1 MIAPVQLDASSRQIR
16 TASQA
21 GHTASGRKN
30 SVLGPLDVAALA
42 RMAAASVD
50 DVAAGASQASL
61 KAAGVIVDD
70 AAVTPRYVFGARS
83 SWRRRLLLA
92 FWYVGTYGVGLGLI
106 ALLQTALDAPRLTV
120 VLITVSVTAP
130 LSFTGARLLVGRVTP
145 EEWTPRPDREALP
158 PDSRA

>member
-1 MIAPVQLDASSRQIR
+1 VLRFLVVGGANTLATTAAFYGFATVLPAPAAFTIVYV
-16 TASQA
+16 A
-21 GHTASGRKN
+21 G
-30 SVLGPLDVAALA
+30 LA
-42 RMAAASVD
+42 FV
-50 DVAAGASQASL
+50 V
-61 KAAGVIVDD
+61 
-70 AAVTPRYVFGARS
+70 AVTPRYVFGARS